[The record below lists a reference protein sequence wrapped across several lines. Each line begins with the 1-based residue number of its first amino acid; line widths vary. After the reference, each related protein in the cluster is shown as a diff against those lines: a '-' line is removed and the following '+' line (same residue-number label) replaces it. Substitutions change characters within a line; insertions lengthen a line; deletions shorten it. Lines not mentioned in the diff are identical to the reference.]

1 MTTPHERT
9 RSVIQT
15 SLFLEALC
23 ARDHAADVSE
33 EVPREALR
41 LLRHYP
47 DEVHVNHAAIAWS
60 EMWSH
65 PRLRLS
71 SNRPSYIELIA
82 QLRELTRNTL
92 ASAEGRSEPLVERKR
107 DDDA

>member
-15 SLFLEALC
+15 RLFLEALC
-23 ARDHAADVSE
+23 ATDHAADVSE
-33 EVPREALR
+33 EVRREALR

-47 DEVHVNHAAIAWS
+47 DEVHVDHAAIAWP
-60 EMWSH
+60 EMWSP
-65 PRLRLS
+65 PRLRRRS
-71 SNRPSYIELIA
+71 DPPSYIELIA
-82 QLRELTRNTL
+82 RLRELTGNTL
-92 ASAEGRSEPLVERKR
+92 ASAEGSNEPGGGKTR